1 MTTLVEILKQNKQYD
16 KEKKD
21 IASKLAS
28 FLETEKITKVLTE
41 TIEASTR
48 NYLLLDVNGTV
59 GTDER
64 PLLEYLENPEDFVWV
79 DKVLAHIRLST
90 LERIKTISETYDVTV
105 LWASLRADDALCL
118 NQLIDVSWG
127 WLDVNSIVDRSNE
140 WSKVAGIVKF
150 YNEHPDSSIVI
161 CDDMLRVG
169 QAYNE
174 LKSQAKNIKTII
186 PSTTMGM
193 TKEELDEVED
203 FFKNVK

>member
-1 MTTLVEILKQNKQYD
+1 MQK
-16 KEKKD
+16 
-21 IASKLAS
+21 
-28 FLETEKITKVLTE
+28 TK
-41 TIEASTR
+41 
-48 NYLLLDVNGTV
+48 
-59 GTDER
+59 
-64 PLLEYLENPEDFVWV
+64 
-79 DKVLAHIRLST
+79 
-90 LERIKTISETYDVTV
+90 
-105 LWASLRADDALCL
+105 
-118 NQLIDVSWG
+118 
-127 WLDVNSIVDRSNE
+127 DVNSIVDRSNE

-193 TKEELDEVED
+193 TKEELDEVEN